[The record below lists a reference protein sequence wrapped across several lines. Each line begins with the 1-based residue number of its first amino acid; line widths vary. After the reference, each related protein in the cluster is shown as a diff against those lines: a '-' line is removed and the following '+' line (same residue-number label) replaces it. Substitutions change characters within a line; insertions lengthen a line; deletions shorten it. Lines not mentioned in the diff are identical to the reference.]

1 MSSIRDRIRGNQQ
14 TDIIQATNPF
24 NKLLNAEKADKIV
37 SALIKCCWEA
47 LGNDGEPPALTS
59 LEYALPSELDHH
71 GSIRSAL
78 DRNLN
83 RWQSKVYFLL
93 FECFRAI
100 GLDVRKATITEWEQI
115 DVREGDSSEIY
126 DEKMLKLDEA
136 VYFVFD
142 QETLLFNE
150 NPEWIASIL
159 EINNFSTMDSDKIY
173 NQHRKLIPFEY
184 SEEQKKCASFDR
196 LYFDLSSLIHYI
208 TQHYT
213 THSRKKKIDTQPV
226 RPISLRIMAEQI
238 ESIHSFWKFCR
249 QIDNSLKHPLAPII
263 RQWQMVQ
270 IPEIEPD
277 RRKTQIA
284 PAFLKESQMDDLNA
298 QLPVGQFHEGAD
310 IQAYLPGFE
319 PSPSVIVAALPL
331 DIYTSAEKSPIP
343 GGSGA
348 PLAQRLFI
356 SGLLAYPYGE
366 RQRDGSVK
374 LTSSLRDLRDWA
386 YPKGWT
392 RKYDLPRI
400 IKALH
405 EVHNM
410 RIRWERRSW
419 NVVQV
424 FGMPN
429 SETKL
434 DDPVPLRIELP
445 EGVSGNGA
453 MIDVF
458 ALRLYGTISA
468 PKFRA
473 WIRLAYFWDDAKIKN
488 GGFRIFARRPKVL
501 RNSDGYLTNTQGQVI
516 RSGNLYST
524 SQGWKF
530 RDGNIPQTAW
540 YHPLAVVVGDEPNP
554 QVHKVPV
561 LSDEDMIQ
569 LFFDNQQLTQS
580 AFWKRLHDSRKHAEQ
595 MEKEGRIKIQTDQID
610 AKREIKGWRILQPR
624 PPKQAE
630 HVYR

>member
-1 MSSIRDRIRGNQQ
+1 MTTPSTSADKTRYKFSKIVKDLSGHTWKKHGYTGKQLTPTGDALRQWMPSFDVTLGLPFFIAQDGLVLQIGAMPDQAPEPEDWQQKVWYRLRRLMIQHAKDCPARFKNNILPKGVFVIPQSKNKSSNHWSFSG
-14 TDIIQATNPF
+14 DIFYDPMEC
-24 NKLLNAEKADKIV
+24 LNADE
-37 SALIKCCWEA
+37 IKPRINATIAIYAVLDAWESRQ
-47 LGNDGEPPALTS
+47 EMEIQS
-59 LEYALPSELDHH
+59 LEEGFEAIYQLWVLVDDRHH
-71 GSIRSAL
+71 G
-78 DRNLN
+78 
-83 RWQSKVYFLL
+83 
-93 FECFRAI
+93 EFR
-100 GLDVRKATITEWEQI
+100 
-115 DVREGDSSEIY
+115 
-126 DEKMLKLDEA
+126 
-136 VYFVFD
+136 F
-142 QETLLFNE
+142 
-150 NPEWIASIL
+150 PL
-159 EINNFSTMDSDKIY
+159 E
-173 NQHRKLIPFEY
+173 
-184 SEEQKKCASFDR
+184 
-196 LYFDLSSLIHYI
+196 
-208 TQHYT
+208 
-213 THSRKKKIDTQPV
+213 
-226 RPISLRIMAEQI
+226 
-238 ESIHSFWKFCR
+238 
-249 QIDNSLKHPLAPII
+249 PII
-263 RQWQMVQ
+263 EQWQMKQ
-270 IPEIEPD
+270 IPNIEPD

-310 IQAYLPGFE
+310 IQAYLPGCE

-331 DIYTSAEKSPIP
+331 DIYASAENSPIP

-374 LTSSLRDLRDWA
+374 LTTSLRDLRDWA
-386 YPKGWT
+386 YPNGWT

-410 RIRWERRSW
+410 RIRWKRRRW

-424 FGMPN
+424 FGMPT
-429 SETKL
+429 SETQL

-458 ALRLYGTISA
+458 ALRLYGTNSA

-473 WIRLAYFWDDAKIKN
+473 WIRLAYLWDDAKIKN

-501 RNSDGYLTNTQGQVI
+501 RNSDGYLTDTQGKVI
-516 RSGNLYST
+516 RTGNLYFT
-524 SQGWKF
+524 PQGWKF

-540 YHPLAVVVGDEPNP
+540 YHPLAVVIGDEPNP

-569 LFFDNQQLTQS
+569 LFFDNQRLKPS
-580 AFWKRLHDSRKHAEQ
+580 AFRKRLYDSRKHAEQ
-595 MEKEGRIKIQTDQID
+595 MEKEGRIKIETDQID
-610 AKREIKGWRILQPR
+610 AKREITGWRILQLR
-624 PPKQAE
+624 LPKQVK